1 VRVLLLHALPLDERM
16 WEPQRQALWEHDVV
30 TPNLYALP
38 GQAMDMWAMAL
49 LREVWG
55 EFVLV
60 GASMGGYCALTL
72 ARLAPERVQALVLAG
87 APVGADS
94 PERRDDR
101 MDTIGKIQSG
111 GAEALWDKMSHLLT
125 SGASEEVAQRIHA
138 LALEQSAQ
146 DLIDAVRTIRDRPDS
161 SDVLAGLEVP
171 VRVVVGE
178 ADPLLS
184 VEEAKATAASAP
196 KGKAVVID
204 NAGHLTNLEQ
214 PDRFNA
220 ELLDVLGELE

>member
-1 VRVLLLHALPLDERM
+1 
-16 WEPQRQALWEHDVV
+16 
-30 TPNLYALP
+30 
-38 GQAMDMWAMAL
+38 MDMWAMAL

-184 VEEAKATAASAP
+184 VEEAKATAAAAPTTPDTFRTSSSPTASTRSSSTCSASSNERRRGSGRDGRARLAARRP
-196 KGKAVVID
+196 EPRPARRAHG
-204 NAGHLTNLEQ
+204 
-214 PDRFNA
+214 
-220 ELLDVLGELE
+220 